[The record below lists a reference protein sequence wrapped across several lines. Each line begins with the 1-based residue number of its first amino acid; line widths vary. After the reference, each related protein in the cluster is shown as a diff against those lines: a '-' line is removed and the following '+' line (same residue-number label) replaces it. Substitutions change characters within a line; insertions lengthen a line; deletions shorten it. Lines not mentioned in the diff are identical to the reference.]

1 MRIPALFT
9 CGVAALALGCAEA
22 PAPQVSADGRTP
34 LVVPMDAADAVRAEM
49 RTMLES
55 IHAMLTAAPTR
66 DTAAMRQA
74 AIAGGMAAAADT
86 AHEDILPHA
95 FVELGVATHL
105 QFDSLGAAIGAGLP
119 ADSALLRLAPI
130 TANCVSCHKTYRLE
144 IGGDAH

>member
-1 MRIPALFT
+1 MRVTALLT
-9 CGVAALALGCAEA
+9 CGAAALALGCAEA
-22 PAPQVSADGRTP
+22 PAPQTSADGRTP
-34 LVVPMDAADAVRAEM
+34 LVVPMEAADAVRLEM

-55 IHAMLTAAPTR
+55 IHAMLTAAPAR

-95 FVELGVATHL
+95 FVELGVATHM
-105 QFDSLGAAIGAGLP
+105 QFDSLGAAIGAGLS
-119 ADSALLRLAPI
+119 ADSAIARLPAI

-144 IGGDAH
+144 IGGAH